1 MKREVYEEQV
11 ALIIKV
17 LPFVANESVFALKG
31 GTAINLFFRNFPRF
45 SVDIDLA
52 YLPIKDRTESLDEI
66 SATMN
71 RIATKIEEG
80 LPNVIVQRDNDKNG
94 YVTRLRTR
102 QGIASIK
109 VETSPVARGVV
120 NDPEIRTTSKT
131 VDYKFGFVQIQV
143 VSFEDL
149 FGGKLNAALD
159 RQHPR
164 DLFDVK
170 LLFENEGITT
180 KLFHTFLV
188 YVASSSRPMHE
199 LLNPHLDNIVEN
211 YRRDFQGM
219 ARYPVTLE
227 ELLTTRELLIRD
239 IQSRFGENIKRF
251 LLGLHDGIPD
261 FDYINLPQAEHLPAV
276 RWKLL
281 NLEKLKKNNPK
292 KHAEQRIALET
303 LLG

>member
-11 ALIIKV
+11 ALIVKV

-31 GTAINLFFRNFPRF
+31 GTAINLFLRDFPRF

-52 YLPIKDRTESLDEI
+52 YLPIKDRTESLVEI
-66 SATMN
+66 SETMN
-71 RIATKIEEG
+71 RIATNIEEG
-80 LPNVIVQRDNDKNG
+80 LPNVIVQRVNDKNG
-94 YVTRLRTR
+94 FVTRFRAR

-109 VETSPVARGVV
+109 VETSPVTRGVV
-120 NDPEIRTTSKT
+120 NDPEIRAISKAGEGK
-131 VDYKFGFVQIQV
+131 YGYLEIQV

-199 LLNPHLDNIVEN
+199 LLNPHLYNIVEN
-211 YRRDFQGM
+211 HRRDFQGM
-219 ARYPVTLE
+219 TRYPVTLE
-227 ELLTTRELLIRD
+227 ELLDARELLIRD
-239 IQSRFGENIKRF
+239 IQSRFGEKTKRF
-251 LLGLHDGIPD
+251 LLDLHDGKPD
-261 FDYINLPQAEHLPAV
+261 FDTINLPQAANLPAV
-276 RWKLL
+276 RWKLI
-281 NLEKLKKNNPK
+281 NLERLKGNNPK
-292 KHAEQRIALET
+292 KHTEQRIALET

>member
-1 MKREVYEEQV
+1 MTHEVYEEQV
-11 ALIIKV
+11 ALIVKV

-31 GTAINLFFRNFPRF
+31 GTAINLFLRDFPRF

-52 YLPIKDRTESLDEI
+52 YLPIKNRTESLVEI
-66 SATMN
+66 SETMN
-71 RIATKIEEG
+71 RIATNIEKG
-80 LPNVIVQRDNDKNG
+80 LPNVIVQRDKDKNG
-94 YVTRLRTR
+94 FVTRLRTR

-109 VETSPVARGVV
+109 VETSPVTRGVV

-131 VDYKFGFVQIQV
+131 VEDKYGYLEIQV

-199 LLNPHLDNIVEN
+199 LLNPHLYNIVEN
-211 YRRDFQGM
+211 HRRDFQGM

-227 ELLTTRELLIRD
+227 ELLDARELLIRD
-239 IQSRFGENIKRF
+239 IQSRFGENTKRF
-251 LLGLHDGIPD
+251 LLDLHDGKPD
-261 FDYINLPQAEHLPAV
+261 FDSINLPQAANLPAV
-276 RWKLL
+276 RWKLI
-281 NLEKLKKNNPK
+281 NLERLKSNNPK
-292 KHAEQRIALET
+292 KHTEQRIALEN